1 MKIGELAGR
10 TGLTPSRIRFYE
22 RIGLLKTVRRQANG
36 YRTYPPEAVD
46 MLMLI
51 TTAQQAGFSLQ
62 ELRALLPADLT
73 SWDHGAL
80 LEALHQKVREIE
92 AIQERLAASKA
103 RLPAGAERGAGQAGG
118 HGLRQQCPTGAV
130 PVRPRGPGSGHVLIA
145 ALLFRCS
152 LRAA

>member
-80 LEALHQKVREIE
+80 LEALHLKVREIE

-103 RLPAGAERGAGQAGG
+103 RLLRVLSEVQARPEDMDCASNARRVLSRFGLGGPDPA
-118 HGLRQQCPTGAV
+118 T
-130 PVRPRGPGSGHVLIA
+130 S
-145 ALLFRCS
+145 
-152 LRAA
+152 

>member
-103 RLPAGAERGAGQAGG
+103 RLLRVLSEVQARPEDMDCASNARRVLSRFGLGGPDPAASRSPPCSFG
-118 HGLRQQCPTGAV
+118 V
-130 PVRPRGPGSGHVLIA
+130 P
-145 ALLFRCS
+145 
-152 LRAA
+152 